1 LNSGSSI
8 AKTIRQFYNDNGKNE
23 VALVIIDYLM
33 PGMNGIE
40 LIKWTKEY
48 LSSKGVVPE
57 EFPKFAFRA

>member
-1 LNSGSSI
+1 M
-8 AKTIRQFYNDNGKNE
+8 IRQFYNDNGKNE